1 VKINL
6 FLADAAQADPSGKVS
21 ALGLGW
27 NRCSTPTPSFSLV
40 ILLDISWDESNH
52 PHKLKIQ
59 LLTTDGE
66 AVEVP
71 GPVGPQP
78 VQFDAVAEVGRPPGL
93 PKGTPLRV
101 PITLGISKL
110 DLAPGSYEWRVT
122 PEGFEG
128 ATAFE
133 SFVVQG

>member
-40 ILLDISWDESNH
+40 ILLDISWAESNH

-59 LLTTDGE
+59 LLTTDGG

-71 GPVGPQP
+71 GPDGPQP
-78 VQFDAVAEVGRPPGL
+78 VQFDAVAEVGRPAGL
-93 PKGTPLRV
+93 PKGTSLRL
-101 PITLGISKL
+101 PITLGISTL

-122 PEGFEG
+122 PEGFED
-128 ATAFE
+128 ATAVE
-133 SFVVQG
+133 SFLVQG